1 MRARLTTSE
10 RHDEFLSENPAD
22 DAETLLD
29 QQARAKL
36 IMCLSNDMLPLVEET
51 DTARAAYE
59 AVRADHLGNA
69 RSMRSELLAEVAA
82 MKQSHRQSVKDY
94 VAVGR
99 EYLVRLREVGVERP
113 ATLLIPTFKAG
124 ISHQLKQQVLP
135 LLKQTAFDNDLRRW
149 YRNSNA
155 SPSGCMARKAMQ
167 AKRTSLPVVLLR
179 RRRASG

>member
-1 MRARLTTSE
+1 MADPQVLRFPKLSRNGNFRAWSIQLRALLTTSD
-10 RHDEFLSENPAD
+10 RHDRFLSDNPAD

-36 IMCLSNDMLPLVEET
+36 IMCLSNEMLPLVEET

-135 LLKQTAFDNDLRRW
+135 LLN
-149 YRNSNA
+149 
-155 SPSGCMARKAMQ
+155 
-167 AKRTSLPVVLLR
+167 
-179 RRRASG
+179 